1 MKNKF
6 YVYNE
11 NQLVDL
17 KEESKILLS
26 NWGNRFNVKHTESVA
41 YHEIYTRQDYFRGD
55 CIISPGDVVVDCG
68 SNIGIF
74 TSLAFDMG
82 ASIVLSYEAYED
94 NCVLNRKNNP
104 NAKVFNL
111 AVSNKNDEIIELLC
125 SEYIGGH
132 SIMESEI
139 EKRPNEY
146 KRKNVFLKT
155 ITLDE
160 IISQNFIDHIDFL
173 KIDTEGAELLILEGL
188 SDNNLDKIKNISLE
202 YHHSVFNYDEEVYN
216 KFQKRFLERGFNVFT
231 HILDKNARMVY
242 ISKGDVFK

>member
-6 YVYNE
+6 YVYNDD
-11 NQLVDL
+11 QLVDL
-17 KEESKILLS
+17 KEDSKILLS
-26 NWGNRFNVKHTESVA
+26 DWNNRFNVKHAESVA
-41 YHEIYTRQDYFRGD
+41 YHEIYTRLDYFKGD

-111 AVSNKNDEIIELLC
+111 AVSNTNDEIIELLC
-125 SEYIGGH
+125 SNFIGGH

-139 EKRPNEY
+139 E
-146 KRKNVFLKT
+146 T

-188 SDNNLDKIKNISLE
+188 SDYNLDKIKNISME
-202 YHHSVFNYDEEVYN
+202 YHHSVFNYDDEVFN

-231 HILDKNARMVY
+231 NILDKKSRMVY
-242 ISKGDVFK
+242 ISRGDVFK